1 MRAIIVDDER
11 KSRETLQTLIEKYCD
26 GVLIVGLAN
35 GVENALTLIQSQ
47 QPDVIFLDISMP
59 DGSGFDLLR
68 RVPKVDFEVIFVTA
82 YDNYALQA
90 IKTNAL
96 DYILKPISIDDLQ
109 AAIQKAFAR
118 LKEKSTEG
126 NIKFLLEQLDTKVG
140 KTGKIAIPASDGFNF
155 VNLDDIICL
164 SAEGSYTKIAL
175 IGGKVIL
182 STRHL
187 KEYEDQLPPSDFIR
201 VHHSHIVNIG
211 HITHYHR
218 GEGGYV
224 TMVNGT
230 EITISKRKKK
240 DFLDRF

>member
-11 KSRETLQTLIEKYCD
+11 KSRETLQTLIEKYCE
-26 GVLIVGLAN
+26 GVFIVGTAD
-35 GVENALTLIQSQ
+35 GVENAQNLIQNQ
-47 QPDVIFLDISMP
+47 QPDVVFLDISMP
-59 DGSGFDLLR
+59 DGTGFDLLR
-68 RVPKVDFEVIFVTA
+68 GLSKIEFEVIFVTA

-90 IKTNAL
+90 IKANAL

-109 AAIQKAFAR
+109 VAIQKAFGR
-118 LKEKSTEG
+118 LKEKNTEG
-126 NIKFLLEQLDTKVG
+126 SIKFLLEQLDSKVG
-140 KTGKIAIPASDGFNF
+140 KSGKIAIPSSDGFSF
-155 VNLDDIICL
+155 VNLHDIICL

-175 IGGKVIL
+175 TGNKTIL

-187 KEYEDQLPPSDFIR
+187 KEYEDHLPPTEFIR
-201 VHHSHIVNIG
+201 VHHSHIINIE

-230 EITISKRKKK
+230 EIAISKRKKK